1 MVKTYLPFYF
11 LNCSYTAFLIMH
23 LKQIVQLL
31 IDKETVLL
39 AFGRILTKVTLRLKT
54 RF

>member
-1 MVKTYLPFYF
+1 MVKTCLPLYF

-31 IDKETVLL
+31 IDKETVLHVL
-39 AFGRILTKVTLRLKT
+39 AFGSILT
-54 RF
+54 